1 MIGKANSNLTSA
13 ALKRVGGSDGG
24 SQIVE
29 FALSLP
35 LLVLFVVGIFDFSG
49 AISLKQKLTNAAREG
64 ARVAASDPAN
74 DLGGTA
80 STAPA
85 SVIDALLVV
94 DNYLVSEKINDCG
107 LVLSGNPLPAPVQS
121 ALTWTYT
128 STGSGCPTPGI
139 TLAINRGCV
148 TQITANSNTINLI
161 GTCVSLTY
169 PYKWQYGSVAGLFG
183 ATFVGPTAITTSST
197 AFNEN

>member
-1 MIGKANSNLTSA
+1 M
-13 ALKRVGGSDGG
+13 LKRVWPDDNA

-74 DLGGTA
+74 DLG
-80 STAPA
+80 SSLPV
-85 SVIDALLVV
+85 SVSDAFQVV
-94 DNYLVSEKINDCG
+94 DNYLVSEKVNDCG
-107 LVLSGNPLPAPVQS
+107 LSGSTPTQTS
-121 ALTWTYT
+121 LTWTYT
-128 STGSGCPTPGI
+128 SSGSGCPGSGI
-139 TLAINRGCV
+139 TLTINRGCV
-148 TQITANSNTINLI
+148 TQQVIAGVTVNEIA
-161 GTCVSLTY
+161 TCVTLQY
-169 PYKWQYGSVAGLFG
+169 PYKWQYNNVAGLLGMRF
-183 ATFVGPTAITTSST
+183 TGPANITTSAT